1 VPAQSRVTTRVCPY
15 TQSERCEKRKQQS
28 VFNMTSDSPLP
39 QTLIILSGLP
49 GCGKTTLARLLVQEL
64 QFPILTVDDVVDAI
78 PAHLTRHAER
88 FWEDMVHI
96 LLHLV
101 DSQLA
106 WGHSVI
112 VDSVFMGVD
121 ENQTQHTWSDRRR
134 AYEIAQQRR
143 VNSRPIYCHISDE
156 TVWRERLVQRARQFP
171 DAPVATWTQ
180 VDVQRRFFQPWQPGQ
195 ALFLDGLN
203 GVEENFA
210 TAMAFITD
218 PIIHLTGWE

>member
-1 VPAQSRVTTRVCPY
+1 M
-15 TQSERCEKRKQQS
+15 ENK
-28 VFNMTSDSPLP
+28 SPLP

-64 QFPILTVDDVVDAI
+64 QLPILTVDDVVDAI
-78 PAHLTRHAER
+78 PTHMTGHSER

-101 DSQLA
+101 DSQLVC
-106 WGHSVI
+106 GHSVI

-121 ENQTQHTWSDRRR
+121 ESQTQHSWSDRRR
-134 AYEIAQQRR
+134 AYEIAQQRG
-143 VNSRPIYCHISDE
+143 VNFRPIYCHISDE
-156 TVWRERLVQRARQFP
+156 TVWRERLAQRARQFP

-180 VDVQRRFFQPWQPGQ
+180 VDTQRRYFQPWQPGQ

-203 GVEENFA
+203 SVEENFT
-210 TAMAFITD
+210 TAIEFIVN
-218 PIIHLTGWE
+218 PLIRLTGWD

>member
-1 VPAQSRVTTRVCPY
+1 MPANSR
-15 TQSERCEKRKQQS
+15 
-28 VFNMTSDSPLP
+28 LP

-64 QFPILTVDDVVDAI
+64 HFPILTIDDVVDAI

-106 WGHSVI
+106 WGRSVI

-121 ENQTQHTWSDRRR
+121 ENQTQHTWSDRLR
-134 AYEIAQQRR
+134 AYEIAQQRG
-143 VNSRPIYCHISDE
+143 VNFRPIYLIISDE
-156 TVWRERLVQRARQFP
+156 AVWRERLVQRARQFP
-171 DAPVATWTQ
+171 DAPVATWSQ
-180 VDVQRRFFQPWQPGQ
+180 VYVQRRYFQPWQPGQ

-203 GVEENFA
+203 SVEDNFA
-210 TAMAFITD
+210 AAMAFITN
-218 PIIHLTGWE
+218 PITDLTG

>member
-1 VPAQSRVTTRVCPY
+1 MPANSH
-15 TQSERCEKRKQQS
+15 
-28 VFNMTSDSPLP
+28 LP

-64 QFPILTVDDVVDAI
+64 RLPILTIDDVVDAI
-78 PAHLTRHAER
+78 PAHMTGLSER

-101 DSQLA
+101 DAQLA

-121 ENQTQHTWSDRRR
+121 EQQTQHRWSDRQR
-134 AYEIAQQRR
+134 AYEIAQQRQ
-143 VNSRPIYCHISDE
+143 VNFRPIYLHISDE
-156 TVWRERLVQRARQFP
+156 MVWQERLAQRARQFP
-171 DAPVATWTQ
+171 NAPTATWLQ
-180 VDVQRRFFQPWQPGQ
+180 VDVQRRYFQPWQPGQ

-203 GVEENFA
+203 SVDDNFA
-210 TAMAFITD
+210 AAMAFITD
-218 PIIHLTGWE
+218 HITDLTGWG

>member
-1 VPAQSRVTTRVCPY
+1 MCQL
-15 TQSERCEKRKQQS
+15 
-28 VFNMTSDSPLP
+28 PLP
-39 QTLIILSGLP
+39 QSLIILSGLP

-64 QFPILTVDDVVDAI
+64 QLPILTIDDVVDAI

-106 WGHSVI
+106 WGRSVI

-121 ENQTQHTWSDRRR
+121 ESQTQHSWSDRQR
-134 AYEIAQQRR
+134 AYEIAQRR
-143 VNSRPIYCHISDE
+143 GVDFRPIYLTISDE
-156 TVWRERLVQRARQFP
+156 SVWQERLAQRARQFP
-171 DAPVATWTQ
+171 NAPVATWTQ
-180 VDVQRRFFQPWQPGQ
+180 VDAQRRYFQPWQPGQ

-203 GVEENFA
+203 SVEDNFMA
-210 TAMAFITD
+210 AMTFIADQTSR
-218 PIIHLTGWE
+218 LTGWE

>member
-1 VPAQSRVTTRVCPY
+1 
-15 TQSERCEKRKQQS
+15 
-28 VFNMTSDSPLP
+28 MTNHLPLP

-64 QFPILTVDDVVDAI
+64 HLPVLTIDDVVDAI
-78 PAHLTRHAER
+78 PAHLTHHSER

-101 DSQLA
+101 DAQLA

-112 VDSVFMGVD
+112 VDSVFMSVD

-134 AYEIAQQRR
+134 AYEIAQQRG
-143 VNSRPIYCHISDE
+143 VNFRPIYLYISDE
-156 TVWRERLVQRARQFP
+156 VVWRERLAQRAGQFP

-180 VDVQRRFFQPWQPGQ
+180 VNVQRRYFQSWQPGQ

-203 GVEENFA
+203 SVKDNFA
-210 TAMAFITD
+210 TAIEFIANLQ
-218 PIIHLTGWE
+218 PLLIGWD

>member
-1 VPAQSRVTTRVCPY
+1 MCQL
-15 TQSERCEKRKQQS
+15 
-28 VFNMTSDSPLP
+28 PLP
-39 QTLIILSGLP
+39 QSLIILSGLP

-64 QFPILTVDDVVDAI
+64 QLPILTIDDVVDAI

-106 WGHSVI
+106 WGRSVI

-121 ENQTQHTWSDRRR
+121 ESQTQHSWSDRQR
-134 AYEIAQQRR
+134 AYEIAQRR
-143 VNSRPIYCHISDE
+143 GVDFRPIYLTISDE
-156 TVWRERLVQRARQFP
+156 SVWQERLAQRARQFP
-171 DAPVATWTQ
+171 NAPVATWTQ
-180 VDVQRRFFQPWQPGQ
+180 VDAQRRYFQPWQPGQ

-203 GVEENFA
+203 SVEDNFMA
-210 TAMAFITD
+210 AMTFIAD
-218 PIIHLTGWE
+218 PTSRLTGWE

>member
-1 VPAQSRVTTRVCPY
+1 
-15 TQSERCEKRKQQS
+15 
-28 VFNMTSDSPLP
+28 MTNYSPLP
-39 QTLIILSGLP
+39 QTLTILSGLP

-64 QFPILTVDDVVDAI
+64 QLPILTVDDVVDAI

-101 DSQLA
+101 DAQLA

-121 ENQTQHTWSDRRR
+121 ESQAQHTWSDRRR

-143 VNSRPIYCHISDE
+143 ANFRPLYCHISDE
-156 TVWRERLVQRARQFP
+156 TIWRERLAQRARQFP
-171 DAPVATWTQ
+171 NTSVATWTQ

-203 GVEENFA
+203 SVEENFA
-210 TAMAFITD
+210 AAIRFVTD
-218 PIIHLTGWE
+218 PDVRLEGWE

>member
-1 VPAQSRVTTRVCPY
+1 
-15 TQSERCEKRKQQS
+15 
-28 VFNMTSDSPLP
+28 MTLP

-64 QFPILTVDDVVDAI
+64 QLPILTVDDVVDAM
-78 PAHLTRHAER
+78 PAHLARHSER
-88 FWEDMVHI
+88 FWEDMVYI

-121 ENQTQHTWSDRRR
+121 ENQTQHTWSDRQR
-134 AYEIAQQRR
+134 AYEIAQRHG
-143 VNSRPIYCHISDE
+143 VNFRPIYCHISDE
-156 TVWRERLVQRARQFP
+156 TVWRERLAQRARQFP

-180 VDVQRRFFQPWQPGQ
+180 VDTQRRYFQPWQPGQ

-203 GVEENFA
+203 SVEDNFA
-210 TAMAFITD
+210 AAMAFISD
-218 PIIHLTGWE
+218 PNIRLTG